1 MWDVVLDSLIDT
13 LKILPIL
20 LVANFLIEYFEYKA
34 SNKIYHSKLLNGKL
48 SPLFASAVGLVPQCG
63 FSVVA
68 ANLFSSKKIAIGTL
82 LAIFITTSDEAIPIM
97 LSSGKSALMLVP
109 LLLGKFA
116 LAIIVGYTLNF
127 IYEKKDKR
135 LKQGTTAVKVE
146 NPPAIKS
153 EAVLVEAKDP
163 VATAPT
169 AESEKSESAES
180 EIVKHADGE
189 DHEEKDLTNHEHHEE
204 EFGCH
209 HHKIGESK
217 KKALIV
223 HPIVHSLIVSL
234 YIFVATL
241 IFGLIIYYIGQDKV
255 AAFISSTKLFAPFLV
270 ALVGLIPNCASSVII
285 SQCLVSGMISFGAA
299 FAGLAANAGIAF
311 VVLFKQNKNQKQNFL
326 ILGLLYAISAI
337 VGFLIDLIF

>member
-34 SNKIYHSKLLNGKL
+34 SDKIYHSKLLNGKL
-48 SPLFASAVGLVPQCG
+48 SPLFASAVGLIPQCG

-82 LAIFITTSDEAIPIM
+82 MAIFITTSDEAIPIM
-97 LSSGKSALMLVP
+97 LSSGSSALKLIP

-127 IYEKKDKR
+127 IYYKKEKK
-135 LKQGTTAVKVE
+135 LKKAPAATKVE
-146 NPPAIKS
+146 IPSAATS
-153 EAVLVEAKDP
+153 GAVLVEKK
-163 VATAPT
+163 
-169 AESEKSESAES
+169 EE
-180 EIVKHADGE
+180 DGE
-189 DHEEKDLTNHEHHEE
+189 VAAEHKEHEEEKDLTNHPHHEE

-223 HPIVHSLIVSL
+223 HPIVHSLIVSA

-241 IFGLIIYYIGQDKV
+241 IFGLIIYYVGQDKV

-285 SQCLVSGMISFGAA
+285 SQCLVSGVISFGAA
-299 FAGLAANAGIAF
+299 FAGLSANAGIAF

-337 VGFLIDLIF
+337 IVFLIDLIF